1 MISRLSLAR
10 ELKHASCQ
18 EVGQVGSGKG
28 SALVPGDTHGPLAS
42 EGPRT
47 LETALAV
54 GDAEVSPMILVDRAR
69 Q

>member
-1 MISRLSLAR
+1 MISRSSLAR
-10 ELKHASCQ
+10 ELKHASQ
-18 EVGQVGSGKG
+18 VGQVGSCLNRG
-28 SALVPGDTHGPLAS
+28 SALVPLAS

-54 GDAEVSPMILVDRAR
+54 GDAEVSSMILVDRAR